1 VEQLPWNSA
10 ILCFKPI
17 CANLPRA
24 LALWN
29 NCRGTIARSLTH
41 VDNDRLPSKRV
52 LIEPFFAGRCGAI
65 TNKLSRPHLLFAF
78 NFSLLKFYG
87 DLSFLPFTPYVILFA
102 AGWLAC
108 SKSNANDCDAN

>member
-1 VEQLPWNSA
+1 M
-10 ILCFKPI
+10 
-17 CANLPRA
+17 
-24 LALWN
+24 ALWN
-29 NCRGTIARSLTH
+29 NHRGTICQGFARVAS
-41 VDNDRLPSKRV
+41 DRFPGKRV
-52 LIEPFFAGRCGAI
+52 LIEPFFAGRDGTI
-65 TNKLSRPHLLFAF
+65 TDKLSRPHLLSAF